1 MRWKV
6 RRVANDE
13 LQSAVAE
20 YETLRAQLEA
30 LAQQNE
36 LLRMSLEEHMRAKET
51 MTRFQHGGEGA
62 EILVPI
68 GANSFL
74 FAQIKDPDRAIIGIG
89 SDLTV
94 EEDMGTA
101 VNRLEGQ
108 IKEIESALKAINERM
123 VEFSQKVEEKSGLVR
138 ELYGQAQMANE

>member
-36 LLRMSLEEHMRAKET
+36 LLRMSLEEHMRDKET

>member
-1 MRWKV
+1 M
-6 RRVANDE
+6 ASDE
-13 LQSAVAE
+13 LQTAVAE

-30 LAQQNE
+30 LTQQNE

-51 MTRFQHGGEGA
+51 MKRFQQGGEGA

-74 FAQIKDPDRAIIGIG
+74 FAQIKDPDKAIIGIG
-89 SDLTV
+89 SDLTI
-94 EEDMGTA
+94 EEDMDTA
-101 VNRLEGQ
+101 VKRLEGQ
-108 IKEIESALKAINERM
+108 ITQIESALNAIAERI

>member
-1 MRWKV
+1 MES
-6 RRVANDE
+6 DE

-20 YETLRAQLEA
+20 YEALRAQLEA

-36 LLRMSLEEHMRAKET
+36 LLRMSLEEHVRAKET
-51 MTRFQHGGEGA
+51 MTRFQKGGEGA
-62 EILVPI
+62 EILVPV

-74 FAQIKDPDRAIIGIG
+74 FAQIKDPDKAIIGIG

-94 EEDMGTA
+94 EEDMNTA
-101 VNRLEGQ
+101 VKRLEGQ
-108 IKEIESALKAINERM
+108 IEEIESTLKALAERM

-138 ELYGQAQMANE
+138 ELYGQAQQASE